1 MRFAIFAGTPGCG
14 KSSVILHVCRHL
26 MDMTHTPVVVK
37 IDCVA
42 TDDDKFY
49 QANGIPSIKGLAK
62 DMCPDHFSTYNM
74 EEMFLW
80 ANEQKASALLVET
93 AGYCLRCSPYVRH
106 CLGIF
111 VADVTQGMS
120 MPLKVGP
127 MLSLADMVV
136 ITKGDVVSQ
145 AEREVFARRVGQ
157 VNPKAVV
164 VEANGLTGYGCREVS
179 EAIADSSEIT
189 NLTVHSLRERA
200 PFAVCTLCT
209 GEVRVAKKH
218 HRGLLRSINGLEEY
232 KGE

>member
-1 MRFAIFAGTPGCG
+1 MRFAIFSGTAGCG
-14 KSSVILHVCRHL
+14 KTSVILHACKHL
-26 MDMTHTPVVVK
+26 MNMGHKPVVVK
-37 IDCVA
+37 IDCIA

-74 EEMFLW
+74 EDMFSW
-80 ANEQKASALLVET
+80 ANEKKASALLIET
-93 AGYCLRCSPYVRH
+93 AGYCLRCSPYIRN

-111 VADVTQGMS
+111 VADVTQGIS

-136 ITKGDVVSQ
+136 TIKGDVVSQ

-157 VNPKAVV
+157 VNPKATI
-164 VEANGLTGYGCREVS
+164 VEVNGLTGYGCREVAETIYNS
-179 EAIADSSEIT
+179 PEIT
-189 NLTVHSLRERA
+189 DLPARSLKERA

-218 HRGLLRSINGLEEY
+218 HRGLLRSIDGIEAY

>member
-1 MRFAIFAGTPGCG
+1 MKFAIFSGTPGCG
-14 KSSVILHVCRHL
+14 KSSVILHVCKHL
-26 MDMTHTPVVVK
+26 ISMEHKPVVVK
-37 IDCVA
+37 VDCIA

-49 QANGIPSIKGLAK
+49 QANDIPSIKGLAK

-74 EEMFLW
+74 EDMFSW
-80 ANEQKASALLVET
+80 AWEQKASTLLVET
-93 AGYCLRCSPYVRH
+93 AGYCLRCSPYIRD

-111 VADVTQGMS
+111 VADITQGIS

-136 ITKGDVVSQ
+136 TIKGDVVSQ

-157 VNPKAVV
+157 VNPRAIALEV
-164 VEANGLTGYGCREVS
+164 NGLTGYGCREVA
-179 EAIADSSEIT
+179 EAIFNSPEIT
-189 NLTVHSLRERA
+189 DLPQRSLRERA

-218 HRGLLRSINGLEEY
+218 HRGLLRAIDGLEVY